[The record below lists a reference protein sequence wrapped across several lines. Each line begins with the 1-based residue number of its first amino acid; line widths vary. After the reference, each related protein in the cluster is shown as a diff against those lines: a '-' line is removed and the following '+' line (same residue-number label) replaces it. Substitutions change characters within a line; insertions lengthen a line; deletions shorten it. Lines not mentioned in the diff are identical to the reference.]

1 MFLKE
6 ILVSRLQYAAVIN
19 RHVAKKNMI
28 DERILFNRIFIAK
41 HRCYGL
47 KLFTF
52 RQAFRL
58 INKTVLFIKI
68 FIYLFV
74 IYFLLLSPDLSDN
87 IYSNIIR
94 FADIAVYR
102 AV

>member
-1 MFLKE
+1 
-6 ILVSRLQYAAVIN
+6 
-19 RHVAKKNMI
+19 MI

-52 RQAFRL
+52 RL
-58 INKTVLFIKI
+58 INKAVLFIKI

-74 IYFLLLSPDLSDN
+74 IYFLFLCPDLSDN
-87 IYSNIIR
+87 VYSNIIR
-94 FADIAVYR
+94 FAGIAVYR